1 MSSEMTSRKQ
11 AAGVLP
17 PRRSPM
23 KWLLD
28 AGLRRNMGLI
38 FALILLCILG
48 AVTAGDRFA
57 DTNNALTILRLAAV
71 TGVVSIGATFVITI
85 AGIDLSVGAILALAA
100 VWATTLSGQMF
111 AESTSWLAMPLT
123 AMAIGAAAGLINGI
137 LIAYGKVVS
146 FITTLAMMA
155 AARGLAEIISDKKT
169 QLITVDGFLQAVGG
183 DFLGIPVIVLIF
195 VVVAIGGWVLLNRTT
210 FGRRTF
216 AIGGNK
222 EAARLAGIKV
232 ERHTMIVYALAGLCA
247 GIGAFML
254 MARTT
259 TGSATHGTGLELDV
273 IAAVVIGGTLLT
285 GGRGSIFGTVLG
297 VLIFSTLTNIFAL
310 NNLSLSVQLIAKGA
324 IIVIAVLIQR
334 QLAIRQS
341 RT

>member
-1 MSSEMTSRKQ
+1 MSTSTETQPSR
-11 AAGVLP
+11 AVYTR
-17 PRRSPM
+17 PRRSAM

-38 FALILLCILG
+38 FALLLLCALG
-48 AVTAGDRFA
+48 AFTAGDRFA
-57 DTNNALTILRLAAV
+57 DSNNMMTIVRLAAV

-85 AGIDLSVGAILALAA
+85 AGIDLSVGAILALSA
-100 VWATTLSGQMF
+100 VWATTVSGQAF
-111 AESTSWLAMPLT
+111 AESSSWIFMALT
-123 AMAIGAAAGLINGI
+123 AMVVGAAAGLVNGI

-169 QLITVDGFLQAVGG
+169 QIITVEPFLEAVGG
-183 DFLGIPVIVLIF
+183 DVFGIPVIVLIF
-195 VVVAIGGWVLLNRTT
+195 ILVAIGGWVLLNRTT

-216 AIGGNK
+216 AIGGNP

-232 ERHTMIVYALAGLCA
+232 ERHTMAIYALAGLCA
-247 GIGAFML
+247 GIGALML

-297 VLIFSTLTNIFAL
+297 VLIFSTLTNLFTL
-310 NNLSLSVQLIAKGA
+310 NNLSLSVQLVAKGA
-324 IIVIAVLIQR
+324 IIVSAVLIQR
-334 QLAIRQS
+334 QLARRAQ

>member
-1 MSSEMTSRKQ
+1 MSTSTETQPSRT
-11 AAGVLP
+11 VHTR
-17 PRRSPM
+17 PRRSAM

-38 FALILLCILG
+38 FALLLLFALG
-48 AVTAGDRFA
+48 AFTAGDRFA
-57 DTNNALTILRLAAV
+57 DSNNMMTIVRLAAV

-85 AGIDLSVGAILALAA
+85 AGIDLSVGAILALSA
-100 VWATTLSGQMF
+100 VWATTVSGQAF
-111 AESTSWLAMPLT
+111 ADSTSWIFMALT
-123 AMAIGAAAGLINGI
+123 AMVVGAAAGLINGI

-169 QLITVDGFLQAVGG
+169 QIITVEPFLKAVGG
-183 DFLGIPVIVLIF
+183 DMFGVPVIVLIF
-195 VVVAIGGWVLLNRTT
+195 ILVAIGGWVLLNRTT

-216 AIGGNK
+216 AIGGNP

-232 ERHTMIVYALAGLCA
+232 ERHTMAIYALAGLCA
-247 GIGAFML
+247 GIGALML

-297 VLIFSTLTNIFAL
+297 VLIFSTLTNLFTL
-310 NNLSLSVQLIAKGA
+310 NNLSLSVQLVAKGA
-324 IIVIAVLIQR
+324 IIVSAVLIQR
-334 QLAIRQS
+334 QLARRAQ

>member
-1 MSSEMTSRKQ
+1 
-11 AAGVLP
+11 
-17 PRRSPM
+17 M

-38 FALILLCILG
+38 LALLLLG
-48 AVTAGDRFA
+48 AVGFFTAGERFA
-57 DTNNALTILRLAAV
+57 DSNNMMTIVRLAAV

-85 AGIDLSVGAILALAA
+85 AGIDLSVGAILALSA
-100 VWATTLSGQMF
+100 VWASTLSGQVF
-111 AESTSWLAMPLT
+111 AENTHWIFMVLT
-123 AMAIGAAAGLINGI
+123 AMLVGTLAGLVNGF
-137 LIAYGKVVS
+137 LIAYGKVVA

-169 QLITVDGFLQAVGG
+169 QIITVDGFLKTIGG
-183 DFLGIPVIVLIF
+183 DILGIPVIVLIF
-195 VVVAIGGWVLLNRTT
+195 VVVSLGGWVLLNRTT

-216 AIGGNK
+216 AIGGNP
-222 EAARLAGIKV
+222 EAARLAGVKV
-232 ERHTMIVYALAGLCA
+232 ELHTMMIYALAGLCA
-247 GIGAFML
+247 GIGAVML

-297 VLIFSTLTNIFAL
+297 VLIFSTLTNIFTL
-310 NNLSLSVQLIAKGA
+310 NNLSLSVQLVAKGA

-334 QLAIRQS
+334 QLAARQS